1 MDYFGDAYFRQDDSS
16 NDRVLYPAFVYDDRR
31 SCSKLYFFL
40 KLLGLLFYSST
51 LTTCVKPDLYFLI
64 IILMGLS
71 TLNGLRYEYAHYKR
85 YGTVFLSL
93 AEFEMWKKEQ
103 WPKSKAF
110 FSVAELAI
118 KIVFFIK
125 TFPPQF
131 EFHNLCNYG
140 ESVFKIHILL
150 LSIIYIICGII
161 SCCIFSTFCWHDY
174 YYLYPPRQQ
183 PPLPVQRHTALI
195 PIIAVINNQNE
206 ECCIC
211 LETGIIQPWS
221 MLPCGHKFHGSC
233 VSTWLQMHQTCPVCR
248 LNVMTAEN
256 YVV

>member
-1 MDYFGDAYFRQDDSS
+1 MDYFGDVYFGQDDSS

-31 SCSKLYFFL
+31 SFSKLYVFL
-40 KLLGLLFYSST
+40 KLLGLIFYSST
-51 LTTCVKPDLYFLI
+51 LTTCVKTDHYFLVI
-64 IILMGLS
+64 IIMGLS
-71 TLNGLRYEYAHYKR
+71 ALNGLRYEYAHYKR

-110 FSVAELAI
+110 FSVAELSI
-118 KIVFFIK
+118 KIFFFIK
-125 TFPPQF
+125 TFPPQL
-131 EFHNLCNYG
+131 EFHNLCTYG
-140 ESVFKIHILL
+140 ESILKIHLMVI
-150 LSIIYIICGII
+150 SIFYVICGVIL
-161 SCCIFSTFCWHDY
+161 CCIFSTFCV
-174 YYLYPPRQQ
+174 PPPGQ
-183 PPLPVQRHTALI
+183 PPVHRVSVSLI
-195 PIIAVINNQNE
+195 PIIDVINNQNE

-211 LETGIIQPWS
+211 LETEMIQPWS

>member
-1 MDYFGDAYFRQDDSS
+1 MDYFGDVYFGQDDS

-31 SCSKLYFFL
+31 SCSKIYVFL

-51 LTTCVKPDLYFLI
+51 LTACGKPDLYFLI
-64 IILMGLS
+64 ITVMGLS
-71 TLNGLRYEYAHYKR
+71 TLNNLRYEYAHYKR

-131 EFHNLCNYG
+131 EFYNLCNYG
-140 ESVFKIHILL
+140 ESVFKIHILA
-150 LSIIYIICGII
+150 LSIIYIVF
-161 SCCIFSTFCWHDY
+161 CIFSFCIFLTFCWHDY
-174 YYLYPPRQQ
+174 YLHPPRQQ
-183 PPLPVQRHTALI
+183 PPVQPHASLI
-195 PIIAVINNQNE
+195 PIIAVINNHNE

-211 LETGIIQPWS
+211 LETEIIQPWS

-233 VSTWLQMHQTCPVCR
+233 VSTWLHTHQTCPVCR
-248 LNVMTAEN
+248 LDVMTAIN
-256 YVV
+256 YVI